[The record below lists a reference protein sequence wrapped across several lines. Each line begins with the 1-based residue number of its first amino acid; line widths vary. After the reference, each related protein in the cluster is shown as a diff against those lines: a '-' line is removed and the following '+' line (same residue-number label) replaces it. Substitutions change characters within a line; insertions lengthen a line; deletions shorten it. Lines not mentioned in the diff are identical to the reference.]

1 MRENGLPAVKFSMEN
16 SRDGHATPA
25 PEGVKGGRD
34 QWPRWID
41 ALRKY
46 QLDGLLVWF
55 MDVGRP
61 FAFLSAQL
69 MYMTSPFLGTG
80 LEQVGKMLE
89 SDEESQA
96 FAQLLA
102 GRAETETRARGGPA
116 G

>member
-1 MRENGLPAVKFSMEN
+1 MRENGLPAVKFSMQN

-25 PEGVKGGRD
+25 PEGVRGGRD

-89 SDEESQA
+89 SDEESRA
-96 FAQLLA
+96 FASLLA
-102 GRAETETRARGGPA
+102 DRTDIDARAGGGSA